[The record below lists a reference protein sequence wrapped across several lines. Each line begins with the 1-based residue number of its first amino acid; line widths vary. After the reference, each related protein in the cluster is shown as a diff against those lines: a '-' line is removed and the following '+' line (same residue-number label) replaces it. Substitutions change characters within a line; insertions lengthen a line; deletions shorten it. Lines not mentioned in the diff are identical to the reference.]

1 MMTKF
6 HKVLTNIPE
15 EFVVEKT
22 SGGTTSYFPKFGGL
36 MYLANTMGKPIIS
49 TRNIST
55 KADEVVFECNG
66 YLIPNKAT
74 LDAMGMDGSSPLIDM
89 WKMPT
94 VTHGT
99 ANAKNLNSNM
109 MPHATV
115 MAETRA
121 IVRCLRILTGCS
133 YTSYEEMQ
141 ESDFNGN
148 TVGTNSTTFK
158 PISASEMLLQ
168 ETDNMSREELIKAIA
183 QLMTKQ
189 PYKGIIDL
197 YCKEKKIAM
206 FTGLDDASLKELH
219 RMILDKLKGQ

>member
-1 MMTKF
+1 MTKF

-15 EFVVEKT
+15 EFVVEK
-22 SGGTTSYFPKFGGL
+22 SSNGTTSYFPKFGGL
-36 MYLANTMGKPIIS
+36 MYLANTMGKPII
-49 TRNIST
+49 TTKNISQ
-55 KADEVVFECNG
+55 KADEVVFECSG
-66 YLIPNKAT
+66 YLIPNKET
-74 LDAMGMDGSSPLIDM
+74 LDKMGMDVSSPLIDM

-99 ANAKNLNSNM
+99 ANAQNLNKNM

-141 ESDFNGN
+141 EADFNGN
-148 TVGTNSTTFK
+148 HVGNTVSEFK
-158 PISASEMLLQ
+158 PMSATELLAQ
-168 ETDNMSREELIKAIA
+168 ESDQMSREELIKSIA
-183 QLMTKQ
+183 QFMTIQ

-197 YCKEKKIAM
+197 FCKEKKIGM
-206 FTGLDDASLKELH
+206 FTGLNDDDLKALH
-219 RMILDKLKGQ
+219 KKVMEKMKGQ